1 MIRAHNAPT
10 SFFALRFL
18 VTIALGASFHVSA
31 FAADAATPQDLVIAD
46 LKGDVRLSVR
56 GEPRAAQKGN
66 AVDLPAT
73 IRTGRASAIEL
84 HQGQTT
90 VAAGADTQLDIP
102 ATAVRGDLL
111 ERVVQSSGNTFYS
124 VAKRG
129 AKKFRVETPYLV
141 AVVKGTQFNVAVQD
155 DAATVSLFEGRL
167 EIRSADGSDVVDL
180 EAGEIAIRRAS
191 DTRIRV
197 LRMDTG
203 EPVARSQSSSG
214 GGPAVASRGDNSV
227 SADVATATNSGRTSP
242 GVTIGPG
249 DAVASIAGVEVR
261 QNVDADAGLQSET
274 TVRAMGVNAAVDTG
288 VDLGGGAVNVG
299 ADAGVELGDATV
311 NAGVNAGVDLGAG
324 TVNVGADA
332 GVDLGA
338 ASVTAGASAAV
349 DLGAGT
355 VDVGADASVDL
366 GAASV
371 TAGAS
376 AGVDLGAGTVDIGAD
391 AGVDLGAASV
401 TAGASAGVDLGAG
414 TVDIGA
420 DAGVDLGAASV
431 TAGVGAGADLGAGTV
446 DLGADVG
453 ADLGGVTAGAGVDT
467 GVDLGAGSVTAG
479 IDAGADLGGGLGAGL
494 TTDTGVDLG
503 AGTIDTGVGL
513 TAGGTT
519 VGAGLDLGGGSVSAG
534 VTVGDL
540 DLGLDLGA
548 GGVSLDVGG
557 STSTGGTT
565 TGGSTVG
572 STVGGLVGGLLGG
585 LGGGRKRP

>member
-10 SFFALRFL
+10 SFALRFL
-18 VTIALGASFHVSA
+18 ATIALGVSLHAGA
-31 FAADAATPQDLVIAD
+31 FAADAGTPQDLVIAD

-66 AVDLPAT
+66 TVDLPAT

-102 ATAVRGDLL
+102 ATAVRGELL
-111 ERVVQSSGNTFYS
+111 ERVVQSRGNTFYS

-167 EIRSADGSDVVDL
+167 EIRSADGSDVVNL

-203 EPVARSQSSSG
+203 EPVARSESSAGG
-214 GGPAVASRGDNSV
+214 GGPAVASRGENAV
-227 SADVATATNSGRTSP
+227 SADGATVTNTSRTAPVVSVGRDP
-242 GVTIGPG
+242 
-249 DAVASIAGVEVR
+249 IAMLPVDIRTNVETDV
-261 QNVDADAGLQSET
+261 GLQTET
-274 TVRAMGVNAAVDTG
+274 TVRAMGVTAAVDTG
-288 VDLGGGAVNVG
+288 TDIVGGAVNVG
-299 ADAGVELGDATV
+299 ADAS
-311 NAGVNAGVDLGAG
+311 VD
-324 TVNVGADA
+324 VG
-332 GVDLGA
+332 G
-338 ASVTAGASAAV
+338 ASVTAGTSASV

-355 VDVGADASVDL
+355 VDV
-366 GAASV
+366 
-371 TAGAS
+371 
-376 AGVDLGAGTVDIGAD
+376 GAD

-414 TVDIGA
+414 TADIGA
-420 DAGVDLGAASV
+420 DAGVDLGGGTV
-431 TAGVGAGADLGAGTV
+431 TAGVGADVGADLGAGTV
-446 DLGADVG
+446 DVGADVG
-453 ADLGGVTAGAGVDT
+453 ADLGGA
-467 GVDLGAGSVTAG
+467 
-479 IDAGADLGGGLGAGL
+479 IDAGVTA
-494 TTDTGVDLG
+494 DTGVDLG
-503 AGTIDTGVGL
+503 AGTIDAGASL

-519 VGAGLDLGGGSVSAG
+519 VDAGLDVGDGAVGAG
-534 VTVGDL
+534 VTAGGLDV
-540 DLGLDLGA
+540 DLGLDLGS
-548 GGVSLDVGG
+548 GGVTLDVGG
-557 STSTGGTT
+557 STSTGDTT

-572 STVGGLVGGLLGG
+572 STVGGLVGGVLGG
-585 LGGGRKRP
+585 LGGGRSRP